1 MSDQPLEPGAVA
13 WIDLTVP
20 DAQQIRDFY
29 QHVVGWTPQAI
40 GMGDYDDYSM
50 MKRDGAPAAG
60 ICHARGVNAS
70 LPPHWLIYITV
81 DDVNLAAG
89 RVLDRGGR
97 LLREPTDMGPHGRY
111 CVIEDP
117 AGAVAALYEPA
128 KPSTAL

>member
-1 MSDQPLEPGAVA
+1 MSDQPLQPGTVA
-13 WIDLTVP
+13 WVDLTVP
-20 DAQQIRDFY
+20 EADRIRDFY
-29 QHVVGWTPQAI
+29 RDVVGWVPQPV

-50 MKRDGAPAAG
+50 TKTDGAPAAG

-70 LPPHWLIYITV
+70 LPPQWLIYIMV

-97 LLREPTDMGPHGRY
+97 LLREPTDMGGHGRY
-111 CVIEDP
+111 CVLEDP

-128 KPSTAL
+128 KP